1 MILPRL
7 LARTLPA
14 WLVLALA
21 LAAAPPVALAQDP
34 PPDEPGIAEPAPA
47 PAPAATDEAEA
58 EVAAED
64 AVPETVAPQ
73 PQARARAVSADGQ
86 RLPDPVETRHAIE
99 TPAGELVFVARAGV
113 LTLTAD
119 DGREEADIA
128 YTYYRLEGA
137 DPGTRPVAFVVNG
150 GPGAASAYLQLM
162 ALGPFVLELPD
173 GAVIPSRRPDLVEN
187 PDTWLAFTDLVFVD
201 PVGTGFSRLV
211 GPTDRLRERY
221 LSMDGDIAAL
231 AAFVTRFTLR
241 EERLA
246 SPRFFVGESYGGFRG
261 PRLAERLQREE
272 GMALSGLVLV
282 SPVLDFGFREG
293 SQASPLP
300 RMALLPSVAAAAM
313 EKAGGIDRAALAAVE
328 DYARSEFVVDLFA
341 GLSDEDALSRI
352 VARVTQIT
360 GLPRDL
366 VRAHAGRLDLRTVAR
381 ELYREEGRIASLY
394 DANVT
399 VPDPAPGAAFPR
411 VRDPVLDGLT
421 GPLTAG
427 AQRLYREKLGF
438 APERP
443 YLVLNGSIARAWRYG
458 EGRASPNSFEALAS
472 AMALDET
479 MRTLVVHGL
488 TDLVTPYFE
497 SELILR
503 QLPAAIAARVRLE
516 YYPGGHMF
524 YTRAE
529 SRRAFTD
536 AARALFEGSEW

>member
-1 MILPRL
+1 MIVSRL
-7 LARTLPA
+7 LASTLAP

-21 LAAAPPVALAQDP
+21 LAAAPPLALAQDP
-34 PPDEPGIAEPAPA
+34 PPEPPAIEEPAPA
-47 PAPAATDEAEA
+47 PAPAAADEAEA
-58 EVAAED
+58 EVAAE
-64 AVPETVAPQ
+64 AVPETVEPR

-99 TPAGELVFVARAGV
+99 TPAGELAFVARAGV

-128 YTYYRLEGA
+128 YTYYRLDGA
-137 DPGTRPVAFVVNG
+137 DPATRPVAFVVNG

-162 ALGPFVLELPD
+162 ALGPFVLEFPD

-187 PDTWLAFTDLVFVD
+187 SDTWLAFTDLVFVD

-313 EKAGGIDRAALAAVE
+313 EKAGGIDRVALAAVE
-328 DYARSEFVVDLFA
+328 EYARTEFIVDLLA
-341 GLSDEDALSRI
+341 GLSDDDALARI
-352 VARVTQIT
+352 VTRVTEIT

-366 VRAHAGRLDLRTVAR
+366 VRANAGRLDLRTVAR
-381 ELYREEGRIASLY
+381 ELYRDEGRISSLY

-399 VPDPAPGAAFPR
+399 IPDPAPGAAFPR

-421 GPLTAG
+421 APLTAG

-438 APERP
+438 APDRP

-458 EGRASPNSFEALAS
+458 EGRSAPNSFEALAS
-472 AMALDET
+472 AMALDEA

-497 SELILR
+497 SELVLR

-516 YYPGGHMF
+516 NYPGGHMF

-529 SRRAFTD
+529 SRRAFTE
-536 AARALFEGSEW
+536 AARVLFEGEW